1 MELLSCD
8 CKQKCEVDKST
19 CIDMGMQCTDLCQL
33 QERNNPEND
42 YEKDN
47 DNKQKSDD

>member
-1 MELLSCD
+1 
-8 CKQKCEVDKST
+8 
-19 CIDMGMQCTDLCQL
+19 MGMQCTDLCQL